1 MADEK
6 SKKKSSAK
14 PKTKKVASKVKPKKK
29 AASKPKSKPS
39 IKAPTKPKLT
49 PILTTENLRRKFKG
63 RTVVDGVSLSLALG
77 EVVGLLGANGAGKTT
92 TFSMVVGLLRPN
104 EGRIRFDG
112 KDVTRLPMYKRARE
126 GMAYLAQEPSVF
138 RDLTTRQN
146 IEAILEH
153 HGFSR
158 SERRRRTDALLEEL
172 DIQHVADSKAY
183 VLSGGERRR
192 VEIGRA
198 LATDPKVFLL
208 DEPFAGIDP
217 IAVADLQATV
227 RALKDRGIGVL
238 ITDHNVRET
247 LSITDRAYILSE
259 GKILTEGTP
268 AEIANDP
275 VARKTYLGEGFK
287 MDFADS

>member
-1 MADEK
+1 MAEEK
-6 SKKKSSAK
+6 
-14 PKTKKVASKVKPKKK
+14 
-29 AASKPKSKPS
+29 
-39 IKAPTKPKLT
+39 
-49 PILTTENLRRKFKG
+49 PILLTQDLRKVFKG
-63 RTVVDGVSLSLALG
+63 RTVVDGVSISLALG

-104 EGRIRFDG
+104 SGVIAFDG
-112 KDVTRLPMYKRARE
+112 QDVTRFPMYKRARA

-138 RDLTTRQN
+138 RDMTTRQN
-146 IEAILEH
+146 IMAILEH
-153 HGFSR
+153 R
-158 SERRRRTDALLEEL
+158 DMANEEREARTDTLLDEL
-172 DIQHVADSKAY
+172 DIKHIADSKAY
-183 VLSGGERRR
+183 TLSGGERRR

-217 IAVADLQATV
+217 IAVADLQDTV
-227 RALKDRGIGVL
+227 RHLTDRGIGVL

-247 LSITDRAYILSE
+247 LTITDRAYILSE

-268 AEIANDP
+268 RKIAKDP

-287 MDFADS
+287 MDFTKKKK